1 MTTETTVSTVESV
14 STLSNAIELGCGIIK
29 EVIGDSV
36 ADGFDGVSLNDD
48 EIKHL
53 VGAKVTSY
61 LRNNVSKG

>member
-29 EVIGDSV
+29 EVTGDIV
-36 ADGFDGVSLNDD
+36 ADGFEGVTLSCD
-48 EIKHL
+48 EIMHL
-53 VGAKVTSY
+53 VGAKISSY